1 MRATWQSSRR
11 TTRKAIRPT
20 TPDPGPV
27 RVPLSHSSTR
37 LSTDTSLRDVE
48 LLFPSN
54 RSGSNASIHGESGS
68 SASIPPSDANTPS
81 ATSSPIAGARMNPWP
96 CQPAAT
102 NTRSAGSP
110 TAPRQAGRRR
120 ESPCRDRPTRIR
132 RLGRPRQPHGPRR
145 LRQVARGASP
155 RPTRRT
161 SRRPSGRSRPGR
173 PEPAPC
179 RRRRADRSDAV
190 GHTRPRSRRT
200 PSGRRS
206 SPIRCH
212 RVRQSAPARG
222 REPREPRSS
231 AAAEETG
238 ARRWRRRGRRTSGS
252 LRSDPRL
259 HRPPF
264 RRLPLCYPPTR
275 SSGPSP
281 ASETGVW
288 VSTATPSRR
297 ARSPMAAT

>member
-1 MRATWQSSRR
+1 MSNSS
-11 TTRKAIRPT
+11 
-20 TPDPGPV
+20 
-27 RVPLSHSSTR
+27 
-37 LSTDTSLRDVE
+37 
-48 LLFPSN
+48 FPSN

-102 NTRSAGSP
+102 NTRSAGRRL
-110 TAPRQAGRRR
+110 PRQAGRRR

-231 AAAEETG
+231 RRRG
-238 ARRWRRRGRRTSGS
+238 NRRCARRWRRRGRRTSGS
-252 LRSDPRL
+252 LRPIRAFIV
-259 HRPPF
+259 HRF
-264 RRLPLCYPPTR
+264 AVYRSATPTR